1 MRRPAPTAER
11 TVTRGE
17 AKVPE
22 QFALD
27 WKPAIRERPPPRKKI
42 LAWFDRIA
50 CGHMSGLLGLCCTDR
65 LVNDWSPPHGF
76 GSGNA
81 DGLRASKLKHAV
93 QGMNCDGD
101 FGGATSDR
109 SASASAFPITRLS
122 RLIAGPPPGPDACT
136 WTAFCQPMRPCSLTL
151 WRCRSRWVGAISAVS
166 LSTAVDRGGTIT
178 SASGWC
184 LPMVP

>member
-1 MRRPAPTAER
+1 MLLNPIMRRPAPTAER

-65 LVNDWSPPHGF
+65 LVNALSPPHGF

-93 QGMNCDGD
+93 QGMNWRWRFRSRDAD
-101 FGGATSDR
+101 L
-109 SASASAFPITRLS
+109 SASASRS
-122 RLIAGPPPGPDACT
+122 
-136 WTAFCQPMRPCSLTL
+136 QSL
-151 WRCRSRWVGAISAVS
+151 V
-166 LSTAVDRGGTIT
+166 
-178 SASGWC
+178 
-184 LPMVP
+184 